1 MGGYAA
7 LDDLLKWKRADD
19 LPQEQCRMVEWR
31 AGIAIRTIASIFSD
45 KKLRFTWSRDNT
57 EGCTLEVWIEPTSP
71 NYVTTILA
79 FSTERD
85 PLQFRLVQLENSL
98 EVRRQVADNAG
109 RIRRPLLVAL
119 LGGFLI
125 SLTVEVVQCF
135 LPLRDSGTTD
145 LITNTGGTLVGALLF
160 RIETL
165 QKGVR
170 RLASKRLAGS

>member
-7 LDDLLKWKRADD
+7 LDDLLKWKAED
-19 LPQEQCRMVEWR
+19 LPQKQCRMVEWR

-98 EVRRQVADNAG
+98 EVSRQVADNAG

-119 LGGFLI
+119 LGGFPI

-145 LITNTGGTLVGALLF
+145 LIANAGRTLVGALLF